1 MKMPE
6 QVVGTWFPSGYYG
19 HFRSKSR
26 NDFCNEY
33 RNLARPQP
41 PRKFFNRSKQ
51 PTPKHVF
58 SHHDNRESFLND
70 ALYFEQGLGRKR
82 VPNETYNFK
91 RDFITWMPE
100 KEYIERSRPLV
111 STYRVDFKSK
121 KTEITKCS
129 STISTTQ
136 QEHHN
141 IPQIMVKRPKTSFDG
156 VPTTSYRYS
165 HGDFSSNPNKELITA
180 VNNDALQLSLLN
192 RKNRAMSA
200 KTSGRESVASCMI
213 WHAAKNESTT
223 SNGKGRLPEATA
235 TTVFLPHP
243 PPPRE
248 AAKQVSVA
256 SPPIQMEQTTTSVPA
271 PVAPVTQ
278 TVSAPVAAPQPTIV
292 WSPPQQ
298 TEVAC

>member
-1 MKMPE
+1 MAKMKMTE

-41 PRKFFNRSKQ
+41 PKKFFNRSKQ
-51 PTPKHVF
+51 PTPRHVF

-100 KEYIERSRPLV
+100 KEYMERSRPLV
-111 STYRVDFKSK
+111 STYKVDFKSK
-121 KTEITKCS
+121 KTEITKFS
-129 STISTTQ
+129 STISMEEKQ
-136 QEHHN
+136 HHN

-165 HGDFSSNPNKELITA
+165 HGDMSSNPNKELITA

-200 KTSGRESVASCMI
+200 KSSGRESVASCMI
-213 WHAAKNESTT
+213 WHSAKTQESS
-223 SNGKGRLPEATA
+223 SNGKSRIPEATA

-243 PPPRE
+243 PPPRDTQP
-248 AAKQVSVA
+248 AKQVTIA
-256 SPPIQMEQTTTSVPA
+256 SPPVQMEQTVTVPTCT
-271 PVAPVTQ
+271 PI
-278 TVSAPVAAPQPTIV
+278 AAPQPTIV
-292 WSPPQQ
+292 WTPPQ

>member
-1 MKMPE
+1 MKTD
-6 QVVGTWFPSGYYG
+6 QIVGTWFPSGYYG

-41 PRKFFNRSKQ
+41 PKKFFNRSKQ
-51 PTPKHVF
+51 PTPRHVF

-111 STYRVDFKSK
+111 STYKVDFKNK
-121 KTEITKCS
+121 RTEITKCS
-129 STISTTQ
+129 STISVEHK
-136 QEHHN
+136 EHHN

-165 HGDFSSNPNKELITA
+165 HGDYKSNPNKELITS
-180 VNNDALQLSLLN
+180 VNNEALQLSLLN

-200 KTSGRESVASCMI
+200 KSSGRESVASCMI
-213 WHAAKNESTT
+213 WNSAKTEAPS
-223 SNGKGRLPEATA
+223 SNGKSRIPEATA
-235 TTVFLPHP
+235 TTMFVPHP

-248 AAKQVSVA
+248 TAQPEKQVTVT
-256 SPPIQMEQTTTSVPA
+256 SPPTQMEQTVSSSSMPA
-271 PVAPVTQ
+271 PVVAPLTNI
-278 TVSAPVAAPQPTIV
+278 PQPTIV
-292 WSPPQQ
+292 WTPPQA
-298 TEVAC
+298 EVAC